1 MDIKDRLGMWYD
13 EVKEYLKVKIS
24 KQENPREGKEELY
37 ETRWVWYHTLLVV
50 ELFIIILLLF
60 YIAI

>member
-1 MDIKDRLGMWYD
+1 MDIRDRLGMWYD

-24 KQENPREGKEELY
+24 KQETPKNGKEELY

>member
-1 MDIKDRLGMWYD
+1 MDIRDRLGMWYD

>member
-1 MDIKDRLGMWYD
+1 MNIRDRLGMWYD
-13 EVKEYLKVKIS
+13 ETIEYLFKKFT
-24 KQENPREGKEELY
+24 KQEDSKDGKEELY
-37 ETRWVWYHTLLVV
+37 ETRWVWYHTMLVV

>member
-1 MDIKDRLGMWYD
+1 MNIRDRLGMWYD
-13 EVKEYLKVKIS
+13 EVKEYLKVKIN
-24 KQENPREGKEELY
+24 KQETPKDGKEELY

-50 ELFIIILLLF
+50 ELFVIILLLF

>member
-1 MDIKDRLGMWYD
+1 MDIRDRLGMWYD

-24 KQENPREGKEELY
+24 KQETPKDGKEALY

>member
-1 MDIKDRLGMWYD
+1 MEIRDRLGMWYD
-13 EVKEYLKVKIS
+13 EVKEYLKVKIN
-24 KQENPREGKEELY
+24 KQETPKDGKEELY